1 MDNFTRKFI
10 SLCENPGNDI
20 NTTSELWLLEDKTSA
35 QVAASFLLLIL
46 VVGLPWNLLV
56 VGIILKKKLYTQPT
70 IILLLNLVLTDIF
83 LLILQ
88 LPFQV
93 WVGFNGEYK
102 YGGTDSI
109 RCEVCQYGVLI
120 ILFPLTSL
128 YTISYMS
135 FDRFMFIYRPLKY
148 DRIVT
153 RFRILLLLVLTW
165 ISATLI
171 AALPL
176 MGYGNFVFNRRHHT
190 CFFNHSVTDGY
201 YIIVLVTALLPVVPI
216 VVFNTGL
223 LCIVQKNIT
232 AIYGV
237 SRSTS
242 ATSKSTDEDEFYKVM
257 KKQRHQKELHLV
269 WVFGGLLFCNLV
281 TWLPIIVHD
290 ILLITHQDNI
300 PTRVSATIVV
310 LFTSQ
315 TLAHPVVETLLIKE
329 VREPCKRIL
338 FYCCT
343 KLSSNDSTAAPTSK
357 PRANRQTCCG
367 YCGDDAESSQSTGC
381 SGCGLIEVCSKAV
394 MMNSDSHDTSK
405 AEVGKS
411 ETKV

>member
-1 MDNFTRKFI
+1 MEITSTTCSDSSYLIETKMANFTLL
-10 SLCENPGNDI
+10 SLCGNASDGS
-20 NTTSELWLLEDKTSA
+20 NTTSELWLVEDKTSA

-83 LLILQ
+83 MLILQ
-88 LPFQV
+88 APFQV

-102 YGGTDSI
+102 YGDTDSI
-109 RCEVCQYGVLI
+109 RCKTCQLGVLI
-120 ILFPLTSL
+120 ILFPLIAL

-135 FDRFMFIYRPLKY
+135 FDRFMFIYKPLKY
-148 DRIVT
+148 DRIIT
-153 RFRILLLLVLTW
+153 CFRTLLVLVLTW
-165 ISATLI
+165 ILMTLI

-176 MGYGNFVFNRRHHT
+176 MGYGRFLFSSQHHT
-190 CFFNHSVTDGY
+190 CLFDSSVDDSY
-201 YIIVLVTALLPVVPI
+201 YVIVLMITALLPVVPI

-232 AIYGV
+232 AIYSV

-242 ATSKSTDEDEFYKVM
+242 ATSKSTDENKFYNVM
-257 KKQRHQKELHLV
+257 KKQRHQKQLHLV

-281 TWLPIIVHD
+281 TWLPIIVQD
-290 ILLITHQDNI
+290 ILLIINTNI
-300 PTRVSATIVV
+300 PTRVSATVLV

-329 VREPCKRIL
+329 VREPCKKII
-338 FYCCT
+338 FFCCT
-343 KLSSNDSTAAPTSK
+343 KYK
-357 PRANRQTCCG
+357 
-367 YCGDDAESSQSTGC
+367 
-381 SGCGLIEVCSKAV
+381 V
-394 MMNSDSHDTSK
+394 NSRPMT
-405 AEVGKS
+405 
-411 ETKV
+411 